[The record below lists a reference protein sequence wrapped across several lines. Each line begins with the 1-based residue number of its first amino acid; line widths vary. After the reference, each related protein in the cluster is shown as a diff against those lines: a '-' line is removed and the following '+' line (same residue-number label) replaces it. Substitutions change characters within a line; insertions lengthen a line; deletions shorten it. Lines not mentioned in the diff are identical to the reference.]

1 MDEVDARQDLLKNYW
16 VFCGKYIPK
25 QQVIFLT
32 RMSLIYGVVIAS
44 ICNIIFSSEHLSIW
58 VSVLSYC
65 IGVITEA
72 PGYNSKKIRKK
83 RRRGSIDA

>member
-1 MDEVDARQDLLKNYW
+1 
-16 VFCGKYIPK
+16 
-25 QQVIFLT
+25 
-32 RMSLIYGVVIAS
+32 
-44 ICNIIFSSEHLSIW
+44 LSIW